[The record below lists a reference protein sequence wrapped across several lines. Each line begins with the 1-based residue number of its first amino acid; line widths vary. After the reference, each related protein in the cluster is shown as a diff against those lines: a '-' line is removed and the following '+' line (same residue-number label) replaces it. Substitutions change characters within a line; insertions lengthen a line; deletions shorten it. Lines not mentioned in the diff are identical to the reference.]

1 LVSPGFQ
8 STRAFSDILE
18 KFSHEPMNSNRLL
31 AFDPD
36 MACGGMI
43 AAAATA
49 SGYEVASARTAG
61 QFFQYL
67 QLWNPAFI
75 LLDMSLPEDEGTA
88 LFQQLCEMRHS
99 ALILAM
105 GPVAD
110 QDRLH
115 RLSHRGAHRG
125 LTMAG
130 TIFKPLHRS
139 ELDRILAD
147 LRDSRHW
154 LSEAILARALEQGEL
169 FLEYQPL
176 IDLRSGHVCSV
187 ETLIRW
193 RHPQRGL
200 IGPDIFIPFAEATD
214 TIAAMTRWVATQAIA
229 ELGIWTRQGIE
240 LDLAFNLSARNLRDA
255 DLGPAVLGACRQAG
269 ISPSRITLE
278 LTETV
283 AVERPDEALAALS
296 RLRLSGLKLAI
307 DDFGT
312 GYSSLAQLRRLPFSQ
327 IKIDRSLVTNCQQS
341 RRAMQIIA
349 TVVDLA
355 RNMGLHSIAEGVETP
370 SDLDAVANLGCD
382 KAQGYLISRPLP
394 ADRLAAWLAD
404 WPVAAGPQCS
414 EDVLHSI
421 LCNKRTEPPS
431 SPAPSWNRA

>member
-1 LVSPGFQ
+1 
-8 STRAFSDILE
+8 
-18 KFSHEPMNSNRLL
+18 MNSNRLL
-31 AFDPD
+31 VFDPD
-36 MACGGMI
+36 VACGGII
-43 AAAATA
+43 AAAAAA
-49 SGYEVASARTAG
+49 SGYEAASARTAG

-75 LLDMSLPEDEGTA
+75 LLDMSLPEDESA
-88 LFQQLCEMRHS
+88 APFQQLCEMRHE
-99 ALILAM
+99 ALILVM

-115 RLSHRGAHRG
+115 LLCHRGAHRG

-130 TIFKPLHRS
+130 AIFKPLHRN
-139 ELDRILAD
+139 ELDSALAD

-154 LSEAILARALEQGEL
+154 LSEATLARALEQGEL

-176 IDLRSGHVCSV
+176 IDLRTGHVCSV

-200 IGPDIFIPFAEATD
+200 IGPDIFIPFVEATD
-214 TIAAMTRWVATQAIA
+214 AIGPVTRWVARRAIA
-229 ELGIWTRQGIE
+229 ELGAWARQGIG
-240 LDLAFNLSARNLRDA
+240 LDLAFNLSARNLWDA
-255 DLGPAVLGACRQAG
+255 DLGPAVLDACRLAG

-278 LTETV
+278 LTETI
-283 AVERPDEALAALS
+283 AVERPDEALSALS

-341 RRAMQIIA
+341 RRAMRIIG

-394 ADRLAAWLAD
+394 ADRLLSWLSA
-404 WPVAAGPQCS
+404 WPVAAGPQRS
-414 EDVLHSI
+414 EDVLRSI
-421 LCNKRTEPPS
+421 LCNRRIDPPS
-431 SPAPSWNRA
+431 SPAESWNRA